1 MGVWSLPDERKR
13 LKSLPDLSK
22 WITNNVTTMNR
33 MFCRCSSL
41 ISLSDISNFSIK
53 NVTGMFYG
61 YHNLLNSY
69 H

>member
-1 MGVWSLPDERKR
+1 MFNGCSSLLSLPDI
-13 LKSLPDLSK
+13 LKFDTK
-22 WITNNVTTMNR
+22 NVTEMYS